1 MTPTNQIHASMY
13 HHHHHVNNVNEVR
26 TILSGFFE
34 PDSIVSYFRSA
45 PAYSRSNDDIAY
57 GSGKVQWTREK
68 KIILKPGTKQ
78 KIETWFRVHLSIS
91 LSHTSLPGDAP
102 NRLANKMNQ

>member
-34 PDSIVSYFRSA
+34 PDGIVSYFRSA

-57 GSGKVQWTREK
+57 GSAKMQWTREK
-68 KIILKPGTKQ
+68 KL
-78 KIETWFRVHLSIS
+78 FLS
-91 LSHTSLPGDAP
+91 PEP
-102 NRLANKMNQ
+102 NKRLRLGFGFI